1 MRTDDDACER
11 DAFNTWMKRG
21 KMDTRHLFFFSKN
34 YKSRNEF
41 FLNDESN
48 SSSRIREE
56 TRNPSRAKSKY
67 SYLERSTVSRF
78 ARSNGRQQDVG
89 SEISQLFHLRS
100 DRVARGGLIAISF

>member
-21 KMDTRHLFFFSKN
+21 KMDTRHLFFFPKIINQETNFSLTTKAIRRVELE
-34 YKSRNEF
+34 KKRAIRVERN
-41 FLNDESN
+41 LNILTSN
-48 SSSRIREE
+48 
-56 TRNPSRAKSKY
+56 
-67 SYLERSTVSRF
+67 VSRF

-100 DRVARGGLIAISF
+100 DRVSRGGLIAISF